1 MNNNELYT
9 TLAAE
14 LFSSGYNCPQ
24 ASFGAMAAKVDLE
37 QTLALKIATPF
48 GGGIS
53 HSGLVCGAVSGAL
66 MGLGYYYGNAYVNRE
81 AKQRNYEIGELFMT
95 RFRERFGDVL
105 CPKLLD
111 LDIRIPEELAKA
123 RELDLFHTRC
133 KEFVSGAVE
142 IACQI
147 IDEEAPP
154 ADVCELKL

>member
-1 MNNNELYT
+1 MNNNDIYT

-14 LFSSGYNCPQ
+14 LFAAGYNCSQ
-24 ASFGAMAAKVDLE
+24 ASFGALAAKLDFE

-53 HSGLVCGAVSGAL
+53 HNGQVCGAVSGAM
-66 MGLGYYYGNAYVNRE
+66 MGLGYHFGNAYVNRE
-81 AKQRNYEIGELFMT
+81 AKNRNYEIGTLFME
-95 RFRERFGDVL
+95 RFKERFGDVL

-133 KEFVSGAVE
+133 KEFVVGAVE

-147 IDEEAPP
+147 IDEEAPQ